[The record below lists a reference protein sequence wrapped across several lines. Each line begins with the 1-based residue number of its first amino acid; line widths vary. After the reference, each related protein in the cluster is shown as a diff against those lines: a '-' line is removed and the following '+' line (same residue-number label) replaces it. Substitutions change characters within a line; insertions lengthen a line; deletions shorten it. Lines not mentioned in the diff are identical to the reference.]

1 MTRTI
6 VIADYGVGNLLSL
19 ERAIKAIGGQ
29 PHRTADPEIIAR
41 AGHLILPGVGAFA
54 HCVEQLQNHGIKQA
68 VLQHSKSGN
77 PMLGICVGMQMM
89 LSRSSEF
96 GTHAGLDIIPGH
108 VTGIAEI
115 TQDNGIKIPHIGW
128 SRISYHTADTGIA
141 PLFLDFDKEA
151 FVYFVHSF
159 AACPDDARHR
169 LAITSYEGHPI
180 TAAINSGNIYGV
192 QFHPEKSGPAGLG
205 LLNSFKDL

>member
-1 MTRTI
+1 MTRAI

-19 ERAIKAIGGQ
+19 ERAIKAIGGE
-29 PHRTADPEIIAR
+29 PNRTADPEIIAR

-96 GTHAGLDIIPGH
+96 GTHAGLDIISGN
-108 VTGIAEI
+108 VADIADI
-115 TQDNGIKIPHIGW
+115 TQDSDIRIPHIGW
-128 SRISYHTADTGIA
+128 SKIMFRNGETGIS
-141 PLFLDFDKEA
+141 PLFSNFDTDA
-151 FVYFVHSF
+151 YVYFVHSF
-159 AACPDDARHR
+159 AACPDDTKHQ
-169 LAITSYEGHPI
+169 LAITRYEGHAI
-180 TAAINSGNIYGV
+180 TAAINAGNIYGV

-205 LLNSFKDL
+205 LLNNFKDL